1 MSSFYSKQKLLLDG
15 YNDFTTIYKF
25 LIFRNNATNITQM
38 ALITARIKVLG
49 NTF

>member
-1 MSSFYSKQKLLLDG
+1 MLSFHSKQKLLLDG

-38 ALITARIKVLG
+38 VLVTVRIKVLC